1 MANNIFYISLFATMM
16 GIAGT
21 GLGGI
26 IGCFIK
32 NTSNKIS
39 SAFLQLSAGVMTSIV
54 CFDLLPEGFKLADMK
69 ITLIGFILV
78 RKYLDNAF
86 FLWDYA
92 IDHKY
97 QNSGYGFTA
106 LCKFISFMQKGYN
119 MNTMTTTYIYGNG
132 HTKHIYEKIG
142 FIQTDVVDK
151 EDCHEVNMI
160 LHKRAPV

>member
-1 MANNIFYISLFATMM
+1 M
-16 GIAGT
+16 
-21 GLGGI
+21 
-26 IGCFIK
+26 
-32 NTSNKIS
+32 KIS
-39 SAFLQLSAGVMTSIV
+39 VLPSQEIYLSSRNELKQA
-54 CFDLLPEGFKLADMK
+54 LKLANVLGFD
-69 ITLIGFILV
+69 IYCGRTLIGFILV

-119 MNTMTTTYIYGNG
+119 MNTMTTTYIYGNK
-132 HTKHIYEKIG
+132 HPKHIYEKIG
-142 FIQTDVVDK
+142 FLQTNVVNK
-151 EDCHEVNMI
+151 EDCYEVNMI

>member
-1 MANNIFYISLFATMM
+1 M
-16 GIAGT
+16 
-21 GLGGI
+21 
-26 IGCFIK
+26 
-32 NTSNKIS
+32 KIS
-39 SAFLQLSAGVMTSIV
+39 VLPAQEIYLSSRNELKQA
-54 CFDLLPEGFKLADMK
+54 LKLANVLGFD
-69 ITLIGFILV
+69 IYCGRTLIGFILV

>member
-1 MANNIFYISLFATMM
+1 M
-16 GIAGT
+16 
-21 GLGGI
+21 
-26 IGCFIK
+26 
-32 NTSNKIS
+32 KIS
-39 SAFLQLSAGVMTSIV
+39 VLPSQEIYLSSRNELKQA
-54 CFDLLPEGFKLADMK
+54 LKLANVLGFD
-69 ITLIGFILV
+69 IYCGRTLIGFIMV

>member
-1 MANNIFYISLFATMM
+1 M
-16 GIAGT
+16 
-21 GLGGI
+21 
-26 IGCFIK
+26 
-32 NTSNKIS
+32 KIS
-39 SAFLQLSAGVMTSIV
+39 VLPSQEIYLSSRNELKQA
-54 CFDLLPEGFKLADMK
+54 LKLANVLGFD
-69 ITLIGFILV
+69 IYCGRTLIGFILV

>member
-1 MANNIFYISLFATMM
+1 M
-16 GIAGT
+16 
-21 GLGGI
+21 LG
-26 IGCFIK
+26 
-32 NTSNKIS
+32 
-39 SAFLQLSAGVMTSIV
+39 
-54 CFDLLPEGFKLADMK
+54 FDIYCGR
-69 ITLIGFILV
+69 TLIGFILV

>member
-1 MANNIFYISLFATMM
+1 M
-16 GIAGT
+16 
-21 GLGGI
+21 
-26 IGCFIK
+26 
-32 NTSNKIS
+32 KIS
-39 SAFLQLSAGVMTSIV
+39 VLPAQEIYLSSKNELKQA
-54 CFDLLPEGFKLADMK
+54 LKLANVLGFD
-69 ITLIGFILV
+69 IYCGRTLIGFILV